1 VAPYYFTFVLVWVYM
16 RHFLNLKIIWS
27 LFTEFKTI
35 GPYELDW
42 AGGQF
47 KCELAFWITLILL
60 SSLQAL
66 NIFWLFYIIRIAY
79 QFLRYDQLEDE
90 RSDAEEETESEAG
103 AGGVSKTKEGKKNN
117 GLAVASNSGRR

>member
-1 VAPYYFTFVLVWVYM
+1 M
-16 RHFLNLKIIWS
+16 RHYLNLKIIYS

-47 KCELAFWITLILL
+47 KCELSFWITLILL

-66 NIFWLFYIIRIAY
+66 NLFWLFYIVRIAY
-79 QFLRYDQLEDE
+79 QFVRYDQLEDE
-90 RSDAEEETESEAG
+90 RSDGEDEDEDETESE
-103 AGGVSKTKEGKKNN
+103 GKKKVGGAKGKVGKKN
-117 GLAVASNSGRR
+117 GLAVASNAARR